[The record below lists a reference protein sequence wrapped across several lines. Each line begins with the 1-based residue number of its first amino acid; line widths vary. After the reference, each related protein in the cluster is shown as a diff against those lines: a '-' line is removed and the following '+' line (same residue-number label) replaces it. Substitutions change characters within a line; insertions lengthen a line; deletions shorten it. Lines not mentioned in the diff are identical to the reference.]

1 MHELIEIVIY
11 LLAIM
16 GIIVTTMSVFEVFS
30 NRNLVMKNY
39 YIFGKENNKEKYVQL
54 ILKTEGL
61 EEEEIDSIID
71 KLKYANY
78 EFLDEIVDKLEVEEK

>member
-54 ILKTEGL
+54 ILRTEGL
-61 EEEEIDSIID
+61 EEEEIDSIVD